1 MRKGMKM
8 ATETPESAGGM
19 GDPFARARAR
29 RELRRAARLRQAGAG
44 ATGDDARD
52 LNDKD
57 LSMAGKNNSGGKADT
72 KAKGPVQ
79 AEEDEDEETS
89 TKAKGKKAAE
99 EDEDEDEETGQTK
112 AEGKGD
118 GAGGDKTESK
128 PGAPVAASF
137 AELKAAFGGDPAFVV
152 EAQDKGWTM
161 MQALTERTKRLEA
174 ENGKLRQGKDRLGN
188 AGDAGADAVGTDKQ
202 AAGGGDYMAE
212 VKRVMAQDKCSKG
225 EAIRK
230 VNKARPDLRK
240 AYVESL
246 RA

>member
-79 AEEDEDEETS
+79 AE
-89 TKAKGKKAAE
+89 
-99 EDEDEDEETGQTK
+99 EDEDEETGQTK